1 MSANIDLVISHK
13 GSAHITTQNVIDL
26 IAGLSGNISGIKI
39 FPDLYNGLAHE
50 IIDTLQ
56 VRVKTGAALADGFFF
71 LLTEAYDWTLDP
83 GTVGYSRYDVLYLV
97 LYEDSVT
104 NVQSADLVYQV
115 GADFLNG
122 TSGTIPAAPTG
133 TNIIA
138 TFALVQVLMTDGAI
152 VNVTDYGT
160 PYLSNSDLSQTV
172 SDLVEQLEESV
183 GGTVEQ
189 VNANTAA
196 LGSLRFGIDQ
206 TTGKYGYIKV
216 GADTVTP
223 FRDPKGDAVAGD
235 VLSGKTFANAAEDN
249 LTGLM
254 TNRGAW
260 TGTGTPSG
268 NNQTNVPIPAGY
280 HNGSGY
286 VTCKGQTAYQS
297 GHSDGFRSGRDQ
309 GRADTHQYYLS
320 IEEYIFGGS
329 PYYLLKLNNVE
340 IARGL
345 IDGNNYL
352 FNVGFGGISKAN

>member
-1 MSANIDLVISHK
+1 MSANIDLVTSHK
-13 GSAHITTQNVIDL
+13 GAAHITTQNVIDL
-26 IAGLSGNISGIKI
+26 VAGLSGNISGIKI

-97 LYEDSVT
+97 LYEDPVT

-160 PYLSNSDLSQTV
+160 PYLSNSDLSQAV
-172 SDLVEQLEESV
+172 SDLVEHLEESV

-189 VNANTAA
+189 VQTNTQNITT
-196 LGSLRFGIDQ
+196 LQNSSQ
-206 TTGKYGYIKV
+206 TMSQQIQTINSNMG
-216 GADTVTP
+216 TQVTYS
-223 FRDPKGDAVAGD
+223 
-235 VLSGKTFANAAEDN
+235 LSGTT
-249 LTGLM
+249 LTI
-254 TNRGAW
+254 T
-260 TGTGTPSG
+260 T
-268 NNQTNVPIPAGY
+268 
-280 HNGSGY
+280 
-286 VTCKGQTAYQS
+286 K
-297 GHSDGFRSGRDQ
+297 
-309 GRADTHQYYLS
+309 
-320 IEEYIFGGS
+320 
-329 PYYLLKLNNVE
+329 
-340 IARGL
+340 
-345 IDGNNYL
+345 
-352 FNVGFGGISKAN
+352 

>member
-1 MSANIDLVISHK
+1 MSANIDLVTSHK
-13 GSAHITTQNVIDL
+13 GAAHITTQNVIDL
-26 IAGLSGNISGIKI
+26 VAGLSGNISGIKI

-97 LYEDSVT
+97 LYEDPVT

-172 SDLVEQLEESV
+172 SDLVERLEESV
-183 GGTVEQ
+183 GGTVGQVQTNTQDISNLKSSSQTMSQQIQNIEQ
-189 VNANTAA
+189 G
-196 LGSLRFGIDQ
+196 LGTQATYS
-206 TTGKYGYIKV
+206 
-216 GADTVTP
+216 
-223 FRDPKGDAVAGD
+223 
-235 VLSGKTFANAAEDN
+235 LSGTT
-249 LTGLM
+249 LTI
-254 TNRGAW
+254 T
-260 TGTGTPSG
+260 T
-268 NNQTNVPIPAGY
+268 
-280 HNGSGY
+280 
-286 VTCKGQTAYQS
+286 K
-297 GHSDGFRSGRDQ
+297 
-309 GRADTHQYYLS
+309 
-320 IEEYIFGGS
+320 
-329 PYYLLKLNNVE
+329 
-340 IARGL
+340 
-345 IDGNNYL
+345 
-352 FNVGFGGISKAN
+352 